1 MAAND
6 PPTADNLFHVPT
18 PLLHS
23 TSLSQQVGC
32 NVWLKCEN
40 LQPSGSVKIRGM
52 GLAAL
57 RAVTNAMPTQL
68 VTASTGNAAVAL
80 AYVGRQLNRPAIVFV
95 PQDTPAHIVTGAK
108 HEGATVTVGGSD
120 LEEAMLLAQNY
131 AEQHPG
137 SHFIH
142 PFDDADVQQGYATLV
157 SEIKLQLGHQP
168 PEGILLGVG
177 GGGLLAGVLQGL
189 DAHQW
194 NQVPAIAV
202 ETHGSNAFQSSRVS
216 GQVQTLDAC
225 KTLASSL
232 RSKRVT
238 LAAISQSTSH
248 PVIPFSVSDPMAANA
263 CRLFADEHRFMVE
276 PACGAVLSLIYSGV
290 IRDVIPNLDSS
301 SNIVIILAGGM
312 DITVEQLNE
321 FRCKYSNPPI
331 IVKSGSEIYMRLAND
346 TDASKPAK

>member
-1 MAAND
+1 MAANHLQ
-6 PPTADNLFHVPT
+6 TADNLFHVPT

-23 TSLSQQVGC
+23 TSLSRQVGC
-32 NVWLKCEN
+32 NIWLKCEN

-52 GLAAL
+52 GLAVL
-57 RAVTNAMPTQL
+57 RAVNNAMPAQL

-80 AYVGRQLNRPAIVFV
+80 AYVSRQLNRPANVFV
-95 PQDTPAHIVTGAK
+95 PQNTPAHIVTSAK
-108 HEGATVTVGGSD
+108 NEGATVTVDGSD
-120 LEEAMLLAQNY
+120 LEEAVHLAQTY
-131 AEQHPG
+131 AQQHPG
-137 SHFIH
+137 CHFIH
-142 PFDDADVQQGYATLV
+142 PFDDADVQQGYATLI

-225 KTLASSL
+225 KTLASGL

-238 LAAISQSTSH
+238 LAAINQSTSH

-263 CRLFADEHRFMVE
+263 CQLFA
-276 PACGAVLSLIYSGV
+276 ACGAVLSLIYSGV
-290 IRDVIPNLDSS
+290 IRDVIPNLEPS
-301 SNIVIILAGGM
+301 SNIVVILAGGL

-331 IVKSGSEIYMRLAND
+331 IVKSGSEIYMRLASD
-346 TDASKPAK
+346 ADASKSGK